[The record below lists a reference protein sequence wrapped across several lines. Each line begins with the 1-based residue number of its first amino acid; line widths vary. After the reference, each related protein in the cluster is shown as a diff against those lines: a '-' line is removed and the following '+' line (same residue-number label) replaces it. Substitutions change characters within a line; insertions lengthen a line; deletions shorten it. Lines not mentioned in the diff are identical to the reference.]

1 VNTDPDPAL
10 DALIELVR
18 EQRAVDLAAYKP
30 AGLGRRL
37 GVRMAQVGID
47 NYTDYLAL
55 LESDHNEVNALLDTI
70 LINVTAFFRDP
81 DTWDYLTDHVVPM
94 ILERK
99 TVEEPI
105 RVWSA
110 GCASGEEAYSI
121 AIVLCEALG
130 TSAFR
135 RCVKVYATDIDSD
148 ALATARHA
156 TYRRERLA
164 DLSEELV
171 ERYFEPLGGAD
182 SVRFRTDLRRTV
194 VFGIHN
200 LMNDPPISRIDLL
213 LCRNTLM
220 YFTPTSQRAVLD
232 RFHFATRRE
241 GILVLGRSE
250 ALASRT
256 DRFEPLDLTH
266 RAYRPV
272 LAAKDAAAGPD
283 RTRDV
288 RNVRNS
294 GVMTL
299 REAAFEASTVAQFL
313 VDADGVLV
321 EANQQARSLFGLTAS
336 DLGKPLQDLELSYR
350 PLEIRS
356 LLEEVYSERHPVHI
370 RAVEWLHSNQA
381 RRFDVALNPLF
392 SSSGTLD
399 GASVAFSD
407 VTLQHALRNDVDRLR
422 SALDTAHEELQS
434 AVEELE
440 TTNEE
445 LQSTNEEL
453 ETTNEELQSTNEE
466 LETMNEELQST
477 NEELEHLNAVLR
489 NRSAALDDAN
499 AFLEAVMT
507 SLQSAVV
514 VLSPD
519 MRVELWNTHSE
530 DLWGVRSDEVVGEHL
545 MNLDIGLP
553 VEHLRSSIRELLAD
567 PASEGDVI
575 VDAVNRRGR
584 AVKCRVR
591 VAALRRANGDSVGV
605 ILLMDADDGSVGPH
619 S

>member
-1 VNTDPDPAL
+1 VSTDSDPAL
-10 DALIELVR
+10 DTLIELVR
-18 EQRAVDLAAYKP
+18 NQRAVDLAAYKP
-30 AGLGRRL
+30 VGLGRRL
-37 GVRMAQVGID
+37 GVRMTQLGID
-47 NYTDYLAL
+47 NYTDYVAV
-55 LESDHNEVNALLDTI
+55 LEADHHEVNALLDTI

-99 TVEEPI
+99 AADEPI

-148 ALATARHA
+148 ALSTARHA
-156 TYRRERLA
+156 TYRPDRLA
-164 DLSEELV
+164 GLSDELV
-171 ERYFEPLGGAD
+171 ERYFEPLGD
-182 SVRFRTDLRRTV
+182 DVRFRHDLRRTV

-220 YFTPTSQRAVLD
+220 YFTPTSQRAILD
-232 RFHFATRRE
+232 RFHFATRRD
-241 GILVLGRSE
+241 GVLVLGRSE

-256 DRFEPLDLTH
+256 DRFVPLDLAH
-266 RAYRPV
+266 RAYQPV
-272 LAAKDAAAGPD
+272 LAPKDTAAFPE
-283 RTRDV
+283 RSREV
-288 RNVRNS
+288 QNVRNS
-294 GVMTL
+294 LVMTL
-299 REAAFEASTVAQFL
+299 REAAFEASAVAQFL

-321 EANQQARSLFGLTAS
+321 AANHQGRGLFGLTTS
-336 DLGKPLQDLELSYR
+336 DLGKRLQDLELSYR

-356 LLEEVYSERHPVHI
+356 LLEEVYSERRPVQV
-370 RAVEWLHSNQA
+370 RALEWVHSNEA
-381 RRFDVALNPLF
+381 RRFDVALTPLF
-392 SSSGTLD
+392 SPSGTLD

-407 VTLQHALRNDVDRLR
+407 VTLQHALRSDVDRLR

-477 NEELEHLNAVLR
+477 NEELEHLNGTLR
-489 NRSAALDDAN
+489 QRSAALDDAN
-499 AFLEAVMT
+499 AFLEAIMT

-530 DLWGVRSDEVVGEHL
+530 DLWGVRSDEVIGVHL

-553 VEHLRSSIRELLAD
+553 VEHLRQSIREVLAD
-567 PASEGDVI
+567 ATSDSDLV

-591 VAALRRANGDSVGV
+591 VSALRRSDGDSVGI
-605 ILLMDADDGSVGPH
+605 ILLMDVDDGSAGPH